1 MLSGLLYDDVLP
13 FFNDFDHDNGLFPD
27 DVLEVI
33 EDLGI
38 SCRSVCGL
46 PKRQPALVAVSW
58 TDEEFGGHYVVWD
71 PNRKQFIDPLH
82 GLVGRRELLHLCKIE
97 HIWSTGKKNMR
108 QLVKAKVAK
117 AVAKEL
123 FEPLGSMAVDLSRTA
138 NDNFVIGVW
147 FDLDPPDEVYKIV
160 KVKGF
165 SICIHKVEKQGV

>member
-58 TDEEFGGHYVVWD
+58 TDEEFGGH
-71 PNRKQFIDPLH
+71 
-82 GLVGRRELLHLCKIE
+82 
-97 HIWSTGKKNMR
+97 
-108 QLVKAKVAK
+108 
-117 AVAKEL
+117 
-123 FEPLGSMAVDLSRTA
+123 
-138 NDNFVIGVW
+138 
-147 FDLDPPDEVYKIV
+147 
-160 KVKGF
+160 
-165 SICIHKVEKQGV
+165 